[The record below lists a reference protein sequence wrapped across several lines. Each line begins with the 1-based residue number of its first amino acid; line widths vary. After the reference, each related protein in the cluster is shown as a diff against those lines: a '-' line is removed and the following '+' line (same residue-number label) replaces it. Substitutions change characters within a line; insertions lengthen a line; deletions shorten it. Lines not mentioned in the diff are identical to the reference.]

1 MTAVIDPTGAV
12 EITFGGET
20 YCLRLTMRGIARLQA
35 KHGRNLAGMLDGTS
49 GAIPEMD
56 AVLDLVSE
64 ALQKGHDMPAKEA
77 DELADEIATAD
88 PLIVGRIIAGA
99 FPDPE
104 GNAKPKRAAK
114 G

>member
-1 MTAVIDPTGAV
+1 MADPTGTV
-12 EITFGGET
+12 EVEFGGET

-35 KHGRNLAGMLDGTS
+35 KHGRNLAGMLDGS
-49 GAIPEMD
+49 AGAIPDME

-64 ALQKGHDMPAKEA
+64 ALQKGQDMKPAEA
-77 DELADEIATAD
+77 DDLADEMATAD
-88 PLIVGRIIAGA
+88 PLLVGRIIAAA